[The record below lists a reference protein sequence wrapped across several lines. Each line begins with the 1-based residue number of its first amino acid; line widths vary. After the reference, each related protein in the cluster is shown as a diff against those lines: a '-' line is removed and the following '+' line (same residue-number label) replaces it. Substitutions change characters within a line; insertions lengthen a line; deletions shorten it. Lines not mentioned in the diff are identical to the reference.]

1 MARGNRNL
9 NDQLQRTR
17 SRNAA
22 EERSTQSDNLK
33 RKRQI
38 RSWIILVVIVVA
50 VLLGIHF
57 LGGYNRGRAIKLDR
71 LSCAP
76 DQDVTPFRDG
86 LLYYDGTN
94 IYHMSGTGSLRWNFQ
109 AGRGMKFAA
118 GPSHVAIW
126 NGAKLMLVDQNGNAT
141 YSDTLEDDIQ
151 FVRVGEKYI
160 AVVIGNDTSPKLT
173 VKNMEGGQEDS
184 FENTY
189 DGLMLMD
196 AGFFGDQ
203 GQYLW
208 TLALDVF
215 GTASNTILNTFQ
227 VGKMNY
233 GQVSLGKDITYRVI
247 YENSKLRVFTTQQVY
262 TYDYRCVQDTN
273 ATMLVYGWKLIDT
286 EIPDRGRARMLLAP
300 TGQTASEQAISE
312 LRVLDGDQDR
322 RYTLPANCVGACV
335 YDGNV
340 YAISGNNVY
349 RADMKSQKFFGYQIP
364 GLENEEVTACFGT
377 TSEGI
382 MLVSSSAGRMYAL
395 TLPIND

>member
-1 MARGNRNL
+1 MARGNRSL
-9 NDQLQRTR
+9 TDQLQRTR

-22 EERSTQSDNLK
+22 EARSTPPDNQK

-57 LGGYNRGRAIKLDR
+57 LGGYNRGRAIKLDS
-71 LSCAP
+71 LSCSP
-76 DQDVTPFRDG
+76 DQGVVPFRDG
-86 LLYYDGTN
+86 LLYYNGTTL
-94 IYHMSGTGSLRWNFQ
+94 YHMAGNGKLRWSFS
-109 AGRGMKFAA
+109 AGRDMSYSA
-118 GPSHVAIW
+118 GPAHVAVW

-141 YSDTLEDDIQ
+141 YSDTLEGDIQ
-151 FVRVGEKYI
+151 FVRVGERYI
-160 AVVIGNDTSPKLT
+160 AIVMGDDTSPKLSI
-173 VKNMEGGQEDS
+173 KNMEGGQEDS
-184 FENTY
+184 FANTY
-189 DGLMLMD
+189 DGLMLLD

-233 GQVSLGKDITYRVI
+233 GQVSLGKDLTYKVI

-273 ATMLVYGWKLIDT
+273 STMLVYGWKLIDS
-286 EIPDRGRARMLLAP
+286 EIPDRGRARLLLAP
-300 TGQTASEQAISE
+300 TSQTASEQEISE

-322 RYTLPANCVGACV
+322 RYTLPASCVGACV

-340 YAISGNNVY
+340 YAVSGNYVY
-349 RADMKSQKFFGYQIP
+349 RADMKSQKFFGYQVP
-364 GLENEEVTACFGT
+364 SLENEEEITAYYGLT
-377 TSEGI
+377 TDGM
-382 MLVSSSAGRMYAL
+382 MLVSTSAGRMCSL
-395 TLPIND
+395 TLPQ